1 MNAGILLKLQ
11 IMRAIYR
18 YGHTVT
24 AIDEN
29 RAVLFGGEN
38 QNDGI
43 LADLFVF
50 TLDNKKWVEIC
61 LQNQP
66 IQATVLLPHSYHS
79 TFCINISEKGPHLL
93 ALGGYY
99 RSITMEIAQTS
110 LLLGLMNNT
119 CATIDMSGVSD
130 VLSGKNSVSAVFVG
144 GSCLRIIQFG
154 GILKSKSSPLHM
166 LKWSAEVPEK
176 IVRIRYD
183 ESFFA
188 REQGELSQRAPH
200 NFNRNQLH
208 FSPSDFIGAGRFGEV
223 YEGRLRRNG
232 QPVAVKVFVKGRT
245 PDREKVLLRKE
256 AKILALIGSHPNI
269 VSIIGVCRSIHLYA
283 IVMEFVNGG
292 DLAQLLKS
300 SCPEVQKFEGRIHI
314 AYQIAAGMNHLHSN
328 SPPVIHN
335 DLTSKNVLVN
345 IKKNSK
351 YPFTC
356 KICDFGLS
364 RTTLVSSRSQ
374 SERSAS
380 VGAIGY
386 IAPELFLNETAVSS
400 KDKPEDTKLDVYN
413 YGVLLWEIKEMIK
426 PSMGMGQLRHD
437 LSYNP
442 LPKGEVVA
450 PKFYS
455 ELIVDCTL
463 FDPSERPDFNGIVD
477 CFDFPDLETEE
488 KITGKNLDVERVSVD
503 ASLPFEDST
512 RKPADKNEKVLKV
525 LSLCDEWGS
534 SKGGLST
541 FNRFFCK
548 EGLAMAKIEGY
559 DRVEVRCRVNDYDS
573 CDCDVKLTSEKAPV
587 YAKEFKPDLVISH
600 STVTGD
606 KGLEVQKECGEMT
619 KRVHFVHTW
628 PRDLERVK
636 EQPDGAIKADKK
648 VKREQAF
655 IEGAA
660 AVAAVGPYLAEKWH
674 SELAPVKS
682 NDGPGDKFPKVFDVT
697 PGLICPVDKNQIQ
710 RETKGILCLGRL
722 TDGEVKGV
730 DIVVKAAASFR
741 KKEKG
746 SSDGKVEFVFR
757 GIPEDEVAETER
769 KLCQETGISQK
780 RTGNDSETIDV
791 KPYATPDEIR
801 GDYDRAS
808 VVVMPSSAEGFGLV
822 ALEALSRGT
831 PVIVSKGCGFAK
843 AIIKAAH
850 EHLSPEDSDWL
861 EKWIF
866 KIERG
871 TEEDIQKSGETL
883 MKKIESVLSNSSSYE
898 HARKLKT
905 AYEKTFTWKKSAENL
920 LKAIF

>member
-1 MNAGILLKLQ
+1 MDNPFKERKEISFEFYGMQLKYKRKKTILKNVGQ
-11 IMRAIYR
+11 RGAKIESGFFSMTIPPRAI
-18 YGHTVT
+18 
-24 AIDEN
+24 
-29 RAVLFGGEN
+29 
-38 QNDGI
+38 
-43 LADLFVF
+43 
-50 TLDNKKWVEIC
+50 
-61 LQNQP
+61 
-66 IQATVLLPHSYHS
+66 
-79 TFCINISEKGPHLL
+79 SEL
-93 ALGGYY
+93 
-99 RSITMEIAQTS
+99 
-110 LLLGLMNNT
+110 
-119 CATIDMSGVSD
+119 
-130 VLSGKNSVSAVFVG
+130 KNSVSLGFTVYAFDRNESKEVPKETVITDLLVFHPCGAVFENDVTVTLG
-144 GSCLRIIQFG
+144 HNGMVSADSEVALLYGRRNEDSFCDTWAPYTNNSTVRVSGCNDMKATFYPNFIEINTRHFCWVSGVLVKCDGHKFRVLAYETLKKTNKKTINIHFTSNEYAQQIREDNKGRELYADINVDLWFTDKAYKLIAKEVTEEIAEITEEIAEKLPSGSWKIENKFEFERPLQDSSMRTALELPKHESTR
-154 GILKSKSSPLHM
+154 ILKLQMTRDDAEDPEFTVRVTAGDDDKDASFALEKILEKSS
-166 LKWSAEVPEK
+166 E
-176 IVRIRYD
+176 
-183 ESFFA
+183 
-188 REQGELSQRAPH
+188 
-200 NFNRNQLH
+200 
-208 FSPSDFIGAGRFGEV
+208 
-223 YEGRLRRNG
+223 
-232 QPVAVKVFVKGRT
+232 
-245 PDREKVLLRKE
+245 
-256 AKILALIGSHPNI
+256 
-269 VSIIGVCRSIHLYA
+269 
-283 IVMEFVNGG
+283 
-292 DLAQLLKS
+292 
-300 SCPEVQKFEGRIHI
+300 
-314 AYQIAAGMNHLHSN
+314 
-328 SPPVIHN
+328 
-335 DLTSKNVLVN
+335 
-345 IKKNSK
+345 
-351 YPFTC
+351 
-356 KICDFGLS
+356 
-364 RTTLVSSRSQ
+364 
-374 SERSAS
+374 
-380 VGAIGY
+380 
-386 IAPELFLNETAVSS
+386 
-400 KDKPEDTKLDVYN
+400 
-413 YGVLLWEIKEMIK
+413 
-426 PSMGMGQLRHD
+426 
-437 LSYNP
+437 
-442 LPKGEVVA
+442 PK
-450 PKFYS
+450 
-455 ELIVDCTL
+455 
-463 FDPSERPDFNGIVD
+463 
-477 CFDFPDLETEE
+477 
-488 KITGKNLDVERVSVD
+488 
-503 ASLPFEDST
+503 DST